1 MIRYILAKLYYLIKK
16 LFRKERWLIEKINF
30 VNDTTPALNATN
42 LNKLQQ
48 NVEDVTGDLSD
59 LETSDRD
66 NLVEAIN
73 EAKRSGGDAVPIH
86 SIFDY
91 DGDTVPTGYEEV
103 NSYSTNEVK
112 TGDTWIDGRL
122 IYRKVIDIGYL
133 NSGDTTIAHN
143 ISNINFIVDGK
154 GFFYNEN
161 NKTWFPIPRAYPTNP
176 SQYDV
181 AVDIGTTNITITCGT
196 NYNGA
201 TFKGYIIMEYTKTT
215 DGGNS

>member
-1 MIRYILAKLYYLIKK
+1 M
-16 LFRKERWLIEKINF
+16 EKINF

-103 NSYSTNEVK
+103 NSYSTSEVK
-112 TGDTWIDGRL
+112 TGDTWIDGKP
-122 IYRKVIDIGYL
+122 IYRKVITIPSFKDVVINVNTGIT
-133 NSGDTTIAHN
+133 NAETIFIKSGTWERPDVPNKIYSLDNTYMGQYEFNRQNGILN
-143 ISNINFIVDGK
+143 IST
-154 GFFYNEN
+154 N
-161 NKTWFPIPRAYPTNP
+161 N
-176 SQYDV
+176 QYV
-181 AVDIGTTNITITCGT
+181 
-196 NYNGA
+196 
-201 TFKGYIIMEYTKTT
+201 TFSGYIVLEYTKTT